1 MVVANLAMAFERTD
15 EVVLPAVY
23 SFVAASFGANLLQL
37 SYLSMARALTQA
49 LLSPLGGFLGHT
61 YNRVAVISLGCFV
74 WGATMFGFAF
84 STTLAQ
90 GIIAWAI
97 TGLGLCLVIPNVQ
110 SLTADLYPEAHRG
123 KAFGTLQMS
132 SALGAALGGLYATNV
147 GGARPFGWDGWRFAM
162 LLLGV
167 VAVAIGLLNLALSAD
182 PRAASRGSL
191 RLAPPPGAH
200 GRDANFWQDL
210 IGVLRTPTFLIIVA
224 QGIVGNIPMMALS
237 FQTLYLQLLQ
247 ISNAWASVAVS
258 SFMGAQAGG
267 GLLGGWVGDAAARW
281 SPRHGRILTSQAS
294 VAMGAVL
301 TAITLRGLPRANAPA
316 YVGAYVAVSVING
329 LLNSWPAPACNN
341 PIFAEIVP
349 ASHRNIVYAFDRS
362 FEMALA
368 SLAGGPV
375 VSLLSMKLFGFSDEA
390 AATGDPAIDLPKADA
405 LSQALLLMTA
415 IPWAACVLT
424 YTGAHWTYPR
434 DKRAVD
440 AAAADAIVIAA
451 NGSTRERRSPVQP
464 DRRSLDNGALC
475 EGGDAASRRGKVTGG
490 RQGRS

>member
-1 MVVANLAMAFERTD
+1 MAVANLAMAFERTD

-49 LLSPLGGFLGHT
+49 LLSPLGGYLGHVF
-61 YNRVAVISLGCFV
+61 NRVAVISLGCFV

-90 GIIAWAI
+90 GIVAWAV

-110 SLTADLYPEAHRG
+110 SLTADLYTEAHRG

-147 GGARPFGWDGWRFAM
+147 GASRPFGWDGWRFAM

-167 VAVAIGLLNLALSAD
+167 VAFAIGLLNLALSAD

-191 RLAPPPGAH
+191 RLAPAPGHAAD
-200 GRDANFWQDL
+200 GSDSFWKDL
-210 IGVLRTPTFLIIVA
+210 IAVLRTPTFLIIVA

-237 FQTLYLQLLQ
+237 FQTLYFQLLQ

-267 GLLGGWVGDAAARW
+267 GLVGGWAGDAAARW
-281 SPRHGRILTSQAS
+281 SPRHGRILTSQVS

-301 TAITLRGLPRANAPA
+301 TAVTLRGLPRANAPA
-316 YVGAYVAVSVING
+316 AVGAYVAVSVANG

-362 FEMALA
+362 FEMAVA

-390 AATGDPAIDLPKADA
+390 AATGDPAIDLPKAEA
-405 LSQALLLMTA
+405 LSRALLLMTV

-424 YTGAHWTYPR
+424 YSGAHWTYPR

-440 AAAADAIVIAA
+440 AASADALVVAT
-451 NGSTRERRSPVQP
+451 NGHGRGGERRSPVQP
-464 DRRSLDNGALC
+464 DRRSLDSGALC
-475 EGGDAASRRGKVTGG
+475 EGGDAARGKVTGRG
-490 RQGRS
+490 